1 MAAVTSRRF
10 FEELSLLINKPVM
23 VLDTAGKS
31 YDGEL
36 LGYDSASL
44 SVCLGNVNTDRGKV
58 HRVFIAGP
66 TISRIVASER
76 PFNLEALKERLE
88 KVFPNMV
95 QMFPE
100 AGVIVVMGKIRLNEM
115 GILEGIGPAADRV
128 KDIFNRFKAETQA

>member
-36 LGYDSASL
+36 LGYDSATL
-44 SVCLGNVNTDRGKV
+44 SVCLGNVSTDRGKV
-58 HRVFIAGP
+58 HRVFVAGP
-66 TISRIVASER
+66 TISRIIASER

-115 GILEGIGPAADRV
+115 GILEGTGPAADRV

>member
-10 FEELSLLINKPVM
+10 FEELSLLINKPVT
-23 VLDTAGKS
+23 VIDTAGKS
-31 YDGEL
+31 FDGEF
-36 LGYDSASL
+36 LGYDSPTL
-44 SVCLGNVNTDRGKV
+44 SVCLGNANTEKGKV
-58 HRVFIAGP
+58 HRVFIAGS
-66 TISRIVASER
+66 TISRIFALER
-76 PFNLEALKERLE
+76 PFNLEGLKERLD

-115 GILEGIGPAADRV
+115 GILEGSGPAADRV